1 LPLFGGLTV
10 ADYKTVRANWIFA
23 YITPLVV
30 AYDMAVVYRDALRH
44 SCKGCGKIREPGER
58 FSVRGKCLDCGN
70 GRMLANARELRARS
84 GPSFEHWYEE
94 MRLRFEHRRVDDLQN
109 DE

>member
-1 LPLFGGLTV
+1 VPWRGQNLP
-10 ADYKTVRANWIFA
+10 R
-23 YITPLVV
+23 
-30 AYDMAVVYRDALRH
+30 
-44 SCKGCGKIREPGER
+44 CKRCQRERKPGEL
-58 FSVRGKCLDCGN
+58 FSARGKCADCGN
-70 GRMLANARELRARS
+70 GRMLANSQGLRARS